1 MGKQLTNPITAADRA
16 SLASATAQGA
26 CPLTRSDIQLI
37 PVRYAYADE
46 AAGHPSLEPRF
57 NLEFQPIGIRQVRD
71 GYLYLF
77 HSDAPDILHEYE
89 VKDGGAVTKRL
100 WQGNEGAQDQRTGT
114 PDTPAI
120 VVPRRG
126 HVDVFFS
133 ATQLT
138 AKKCSM
144 LISWEDYRKRVMQR
158 VSLSGYCP
166 INGKPQLLS
175 KASLEL
181 LLTHPDT
188 QTVPMDGK
196 AHLPSWYWAQNTRDS
211 GSEPFAHR
219 LPAYDLDHTYI
230 VVDDFMGHIDD
241 LLDAWAIVDANH
253 NAWLEAEDAK
263 YYPARF
269 ISDLIRLDDE
279 RVAEL
284 ARAFSAQVENEDT
297 RALFEKVAQGSRD
310 QHVRLKELIDDF
322 PEYQQSARKVTG
334 PSTYSYMPSD
344 HERVTKMRDAAKA
357 LATEL
362 GMSQRDVFSIV
373 ESMADYQADLVEGS
387 ALSGQ
392 QGIADLVKLEDM
404 NAYLEQAQQHLMQFA
419 EEKRRIVTD
428 IQSLL
433 ATFYLHG
440 HLHDRES
447 DADYMALLK
456 MDNGL
461 IAVLT
466 EWAQSSGD
474 FSFLKR
480 FYFEEV
486 GHQHLI
492 SLDLKPEII
501 PGTLKDVVDGLK
513 AIMDAK
519 QAPAAYKEWVR
530 LVEQSPHLQFPS
542 LSEGAAAQLS
552 HHLAQLN
559 ITGRLAVFEL
569 VQAVDAADLH
579 GRLKQV
585 FERMD
590 PGLRAHIFENQR
602 LYQVDLEIADADSL
616 ARHESLVKEIE
627 RLAKLRE
634 EVLEQENRLEQRHSK
649 ASTRDRRRY
658 KREYDEQ
665 IQAIRAQKQE
675 LTHQLRE
682 RGFRLLDTSPLEG
695 ENHSGEL
702 LIAGL
707 TRTAYG
713 RAVQSEVD
721 ELKRLRERGGLTRM
735 MDYGRGMIHG
745 HDTLDLPKRIGG
757 LGLVS
762 FMGLV
767 GAVGTWDA
775 IKKLI
780 NDDPD
785 GNWADAFSGATGTI
799 GAAASV
805 LTIIGSARLNYY
817 YKAISQADEVLA
829 RLARV
834 NVWGGTIAAW
844 AGFLSAGA
852 DWFKQLAVVVK
863 SRSGNGTRA
872 GAGVTL
878 IGDSM
883 LVYGSWKMAKTGSI
897 GLFHRLVDAREIAW
911 KPANGKLLSWK
922 AVNKN
927 MLGLA
932 GGLFRGLNAWLWV
945 GTIMVCIGNWI
956 QNYFKRTEVQRWCEQ
971 SIWGNDARGWNADQQ
986 RHELAKAI
994 YKPTL
999 LVRAEQAALDGR
1011 TSYCTFRLELPGLS
1025 SLRSDNVE
1033 WAVLRQEGTVWNP
1046 DQVYWNQAITVKSMG
1061 EAGVALELHLT
1072 DVELETA
1079 KGFYLAFRYK
1089 AANSSNWLPESEKA
1103 YHYKLIFH
1111 EQGNLPRVGANE
1123 TKEWKPV
1130 IPLDDPD
1137 HRLNTLITN
1146 YHALLSEPKKS

>member
-1 MGKQLTNPITAADRA
+1 MGKQLTNPIAAADRA
-16 SLASATAQGA
+16 SLASTTAQGA
-26 CPLTRSDIQLI
+26 CPLTRADIQLI

-46 AAGHPSLEPRF
+46 AAEHPSLEPRF
-57 NLEFQPIGIRQVRD
+57 NLEFQPIGIRQIRD

-100 WQGNEGAQDQRTGT
+100 WQGNEASQDQRTGI

-126 HVDVFFS
+126 HVDLFFS

-144 LISWEDYRKRVMQR
+144 LIRWEDYRKQVMQR

-166 INGKPQLLS
+166 INGKPRLLS
-175 KASLEL
+175 KASLES

-196 AHLPSWYWAQNTRDS
+196 THLPSWYWTQNTLDT

-219 LPAYDLDHTYI
+219 LAAYDLDHAYL

-241 LLDAWAIVDANH
+241 LLDAWAIVDTNH

-269 ISDLIRLDDE
+269 ISDLIRLDDD

-284 ARAFSAQVENEDT
+284 ARAFSEQVEDEDAK
-297 RALFEKVAQGSRD
+297 ALFEKVAVGSRD
-310 QHVRLKELIDDF
+310 QHVQLKELIEDF
-322 PEYQQSARKVTG
+322 PEYQQSARKVAG

-344 HERVTKMRDAAKA
+344 HERVTRVRNAADA
-357 LATEL
+357 LATDMGL
-362 GMSQRDVFSIV
+362 SQRELFSIV
-373 ESMADYQADLVEGS
+373 ESMSDYQSNLVDGS
-387 ALSGQ
+387 DFGGE
-392 QGIADLVKLEDM
+392 QGISDLVKLDDM
-404 NAYLEQAQQHLMQFA
+404 NAYLEQAQQHLSKFS

-440 HLHDRES
+440 HLYDRNREDS
-447 DADYMALLK
+447 YMALLK

-466 EWAQSSGD
+466 EWAQASGD
-474 FSFLKR
+474 FSFLKQ
-480 FYFEEV
+480 FYFEEI

-501 PGTLKDVVDGLK
+501 PGTLKDVIDGLK
-513 AIMDAK
+513 SIMDAK
-519 QAPAAYKEWVR
+519 QAPAAYKEWVQ
-530 LVEQSPHLQFPS
+530 LVERSPHLQFPS

-559 ITGRLAVFEL
+559 IAGRLAVFEL
-569 VQAVDAADLH
+569 VQAADAADLH
-579 GRLKQV
+579 GRLRQV

-590 PGLRAHIFENQR
+590 PGLRAHVFENQR
-602 LYQVDLEIADADSL
+602 LYQIDLEIADADSL
-616 ARHESLVKEIE
+616 TRHESLVKEIE

-634 EVLEQENRLEQRHSK
+634 EVLEQENRLQQRHSE

-665 IQAIRAQKQE
+665 IRAIRAQKQD
-675 LTHQLRE
+675 LTNQLRE
-682 RGFRLLDTSPLEG
+682 RGFQLMDTSPVEG
-695 ENHSGEL
+695 DNHSGAL

-735 MDYGRGMIHG
+735 MDYGRGILTPG
-745 HDTLDLPKRIGG
+745 QDKLDLPKRIGG
-757 LGLVS
+757 MGLVS

-767 GAVGTWDA
+767 GAVGAW
-775 IKKLI
+775 
-780 NDDPD
+780 
-785 GNWADAFSGATGTI
+785 DAFSKWQKDKTFDNFLPMFGGVTGTI
-799 GAAASV
+799 GAAASI
-805 LTIIGSARLNYY
+805 LTIVGSARLNYY
-817 YKAISQADEVLA
+817 YQAISQADEVLM

-844 AGFLSAGA
+844 AGFFSALADGAKQFLELISPKSDNGVRVGSGITLAGDTLLTVGSWRMARTGSAGIYHVLRKTSA
-852 DWFKQLAVVVK
+852 DITWK
-863 SRSGNGTRA
+863 SVNRG
-872 GAGVTL
+872 
-878 IGDSM
+878 M
-883 LVYGSWKMAKTGSI
+883 LS
-897 GLFHRLVDAREIAW
+897 
-911 KPANGKLLSWK
+911 
-922 AVNKN
+922 
-927 MLGLA
+927 LA
-932 GGLFRGLNAWLWV
+932 GGLFRGLNVYLWI
-945 GTIMVCIGNWI
+945 GTALVCIGNWVKS
-956 QNYFKRTEVQRWCEQ
+956 YFKRTDVQRWCEQ
-971 SIWGNDARGWNADQQ
+971 STWGNDAKGWDTDQQ

-994 YKPTL
+994 YRPNL
-999 LVRAEQAALDGR
+999 LVKAEQAALDGR
-1011 TSYCTFRLELPGLS
+1011 TSYCAFRIELPGLS
-1025 SLRSDNVE
+1025 LLEADNME
-1033 WAVLRQEGTVWNP
+1033 WAILRQEGTAWEP
-1046 DQVYWNQAITVKSMG
+1046 DHDYWNQAITTNSMG
-1061 EAGVALELHLT
+1061 AAGVALELSLT
-1072 DVELETA
+1072 GADLDAVD
-1079 KGFYLAFRYK
+1079 GFYLAFRYK
-1089 AANSSNWLPESEKA
+1089 AANSPNWLPETDEA
-1103 YHYKLIFH
+1103 YHYKLTLH
-1111 EQGNLPRVGANE
+1111 EQGNLPMVGANE
-1123 TKEWKPV
+1123 TKEWQP
-1130 IPLDDPD
+1130 ITPLDAPD
-1137 HRLNTLITN
+1137 TRLTPLIIN
-1146 YHALLSEPKKS
+1146 YHAPVNYPIKS

>member
-1 MGKQLTNPITAADRA
+1 MGKQLTNPIVAADRA
-16 SLASATAQGA
+16 SLASTTAQGA
-26 CPLTRSDIQLI
+26 CPLTRTDIQLI

-46 AAGHPSLEPRF
+46 AAAHPSLEPGF
-57 NLEFQPIGIRQVRD
+57 NLEFQPIGIRQIRD

-89 VKDGGAVTKRL
+89 VKDGGAATKRL
-100 WQGNEGAQDQRTGT
+100 WQGNEAAQDQRTGI

-120 VVPRRG
+120 VVPRKG

-144 LISWEDYRKRVMQR
+144 LISWDDYRKQVMQR

-175 KASLEL
+175 KASLES
-181 LLTHPDT
+181 LLTHPDART
-188 QTVPMDGK
+188 EPMEGK
-196 AHLPSWYWAQNTRDS
+196 THLPSWYWAQDTLDT

-219 LPAYDLDHTYI
+219 LPAYDLDHAYI

-241 LLDAWAIVDANH
+241 LLDAWAIVDTNH

-269 ISDLIRLDDE
+269 ISDLIRLDDD

-284 ARAFSAQVENEDT
+284 ARAFSEQIDDDDAKAVFRKIAEGNRE
-297 RALFEKVAQGSRD
+297 
-310 QHVRLKELIDDF
+310 QHGRLTQLIEDF
-322 PEYQQSARKVTG
+322 PEYRQSARKA
-334 PSTYSYMPSD
+334 YSSNAYTYMPAD
-344 HERVTKMRDAAKA
+344 QTRVSKMRNATGA
-357 LATEL
+357 LATDL
-362 GMSQRDVFSIV
+362 GLSQREVLGAV
-373 ESMADYQADLVEGS
+373 ETMSDYQENLVDGS
-387 ALSGQ
+387 TLSGQ
-392 QGIADLVKLEDM
+392 QGIADLVKLDDM
-404 NAYLEQAQQHLMQFA
+404 NAYLEQAQQHLSWFD

-428 IQSLL
+428 IQALL

-440 HLHDRES
+440 HLYDRES

-474 FSFLKR
+474 FSFLKQ
-480 FYFEEV
+480 FYFEEI

-501 PGTLKDVVDGLK
+501 PGTLKELIDGLK

-519 QAPAAYKEWVR
+519 QAPAAYQEWVQ
-530 LVEQSPHLQFPS
+530 LVEQSPYLQFPS

-569 VQAVDAADLH
+569 VQAADAADLH
-579 GRLKQV
+579 GRLRQV

-602 LYQVDLEIADADSL
+602 LYQIDLEIADADSL
-616 ARHESLVKEIE
+616 SRHESLVKEIE

-634 EVLEQENRLEQRHSK
+634 EVLERENRLQQRHSE

-665 IQAIRAQKQE
+665 IRAIRTQKQE
-675 LTHQLRE
+675 LTNQLRE
-682 RGFRLLDTSPLEG
+682 RGFQLMDTSPVEG
-695 ENHSGEL
+695 DSHNGTL

-713 RAVQSEVD
+713 HAVQSEVD

-735 MDYGRGMIHG
+735 MDYGRGILTSG
-745 HDTLDLPKRIGG
+745 QDKLDLPKRLSGM
-757 LGLVS
+757 GLVS

-775 IKKLI
+775 YKKLS

-785 GNWADAFSGATGTI
+785 SSRLEVFSGATGTI

-805 LTIIGSARLNYY
+805 LTIVGSARLNYY
-817 YKAISQADEVLA
+817 YQNISQADEVLK

-844 AGFLSAGA
+844 AGFFSAVA
-852 DWFKQLAVVVK
+852 DGIKQLNTIRN
-863 SRSGNGTRA
+863 SQQTNGTKA

-878 IGDSM
+878 AGDT
-883 LVYGSWKMAKTGSI
+883 LLTVGSWRMARTGSAGI
-897 GLFHRLVDAREIAW
+897 SHVLRKVSADITW
-911 KPANGKLLSWK
+911 KSVNRGMLL
-922 AVNKN
+922 
-927 MLGLA
+927 LA
-932 GGLFRGLNAWLWV
+932 GGLFRGLNVYLWI
-945 GTIMVCIGNWI
+945 GTALVCIGNWV
-956 QNYFKRTEVQRWCEQ
+956 QNYYKRTDVQRWCEQ
-971 SIWGNDARGWNADQQ
+971 SAWGNGTKGWDTDQQ

-994 YKPTL
+994 YRPTL
-999 LVRAEQAALDGR
+999 LVKAEQAVLDGR
-1011 TSYCTFRLELPGLS
+1011 TSYCAFRIELPGLS
-1025 SLRSDNVE
+1025 SLEADNME
-1033 WAVLRQEGTVWNP
+1033 WAILRQEGTAWDP
-1046 DQVYWNQAITVKSMG
+1046 DHDYWNQAVTTKSMG
-1061 EAGVALELHLT
+1061 AAGIALELSLT
-1072 DVELETA
+1072 EADLDTA
-1079 KGFYLAFRYK
+1079 NGFYLAFRYK
-1089 AANSSNWLPESEKA
+1089 AANSPNWLPETDKA
-1103 YHYKLIFH
+1103 YHYKLTLH
-1111 EQGNLPRVGANE
+1111 EQGNLPMVGANE
-1123 TKEWKPV
+1123 TKEWQPI
-1130 IPLDDPD
+1130 IPLDEPD
-1137 HRLNTLITN
+1137 TRLTPLIIN
-1146 YHALLSEPKKS
+1146 HHALVNHPIKS